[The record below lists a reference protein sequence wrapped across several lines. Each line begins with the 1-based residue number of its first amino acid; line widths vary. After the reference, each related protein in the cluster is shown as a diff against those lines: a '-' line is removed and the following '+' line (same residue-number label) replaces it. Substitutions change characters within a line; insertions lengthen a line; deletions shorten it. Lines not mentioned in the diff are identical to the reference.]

1 MLEEIQMHLPCLQL
15 LFSIRV
21 GLRVS
26 NQKFM
31 LNLNSIID
39 TVKDG
44 AFLLYIDITELPF
57 KGDVF

>member
-1 MLEEIQMHLPCLQL
+1 MLEEIQMHPPCFQ
-15 LFSIRV
+15 LFSVRV

-44 AFLLYIDITELPF
+44 AFLLYTGITELPF

>member
-15 LFSIRV
+15 FSVRV

-26 NQKFM
+26 NQKIM